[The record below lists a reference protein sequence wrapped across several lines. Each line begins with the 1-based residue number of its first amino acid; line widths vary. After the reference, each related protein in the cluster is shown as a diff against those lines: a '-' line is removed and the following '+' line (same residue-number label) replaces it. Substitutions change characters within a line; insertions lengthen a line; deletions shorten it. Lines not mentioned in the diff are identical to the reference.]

1 MVYVVVAF
9 FGASANHRLA
19 VAWAKAF
26 AGPDGFFARQFAA
39 CGAGAAEAGREGV
52 AVPLVKESASC
63 YKFYASGRRFCEGEG
78 GGPGLRPGLGQ
89 HREGGGQQVG
99 RPPGLLT
106 AGVLNGSK
114 PQPLAR
120 WHIWPSSPWSDQ

>member
-1 MVYVVVAF
+1 MHNTESHGIPPPALISATLSPLFPLSPQQTLSPGAELVAAALAVVYMVVAF

-63 YKFYASGRRFCEGEG
+63 YKFYASGRRFCEGE
-78 GGPGLRPGLGQ
+78 
-89 HREGGGQQVG
+89 
-99 RPPGLLT
+99 
-106 AGVLNGSK
+106 A
-114 PQPLAR
+114 
-120 WHIWPSSPWSDQ
+120 